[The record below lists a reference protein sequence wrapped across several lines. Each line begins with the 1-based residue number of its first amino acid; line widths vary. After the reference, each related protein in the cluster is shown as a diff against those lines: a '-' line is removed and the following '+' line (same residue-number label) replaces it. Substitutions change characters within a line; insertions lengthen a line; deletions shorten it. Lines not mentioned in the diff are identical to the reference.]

1 MTVALKPNVIIAKP
15 MTPTGETSNRQ
26 LLNRVLLA
34 ALFIVLALAVLTQTS
49 PGIETPNRDYGFYA
63 YIGKQIAKGYLP
75 YRDVWESKPPAI
87 FYLNAF
93 ALRLGRG
100 SRWGIWLVE
109 FAFLFS
115 AIAASYHLIKKLW
128 GLLPAIFGVIIWLW
142 GIDFTLQGGN
152 YTEEYP
158 LVLHFLALILLLRL
172 IQTPKHRLFNLT
184 LGLTLSISLLFRPNN
199 AVVEIVSILV
209 FSASLLWKRD
219 FKSFFIAVSWVTLGI
234 AIPLAITSAYFAHH
248 GLFQAMLEAS
258 ILYNLAYSQAER
270 SATSPLTVGFEYLN
284 LAAWIGLTG
293 YLLILA
299 RIKDILKSPHL
310 PLFIVLL
317 IGTPAAV
324 FLSDPA
330 KRNYGHYFMNWLP
343 FIAPLSAFAFHTIQ
357 QKLFP
362 PSAPR
367 LPLSAF
373 RLPPSAFRFLPSFLF
388 PLSSFI
394 IALLFLLLSGRASL
408 NYKAFDRL
416 LTSAERELRSP
427 ISIYVENHTNPG
439 EYVLFWATHPGEN
452 LMSHR
457 DAPYSTLFYPNL
469 VDSEIADRLNDDFFA
484 DLQRNRPVLIVDMGR
499 LTIPSLDPAKREE
512 QKAAGVYPTNPPDNL
527 DEVLKFI
534 EDNYYLEAVIKD
546 KPVYRL
552 RGTGE

>member
-109 FAFLFS
+109 FVFLFS
-115 AIAASYHLIKKLW
+115 AIAASYHLLKKLW
-128 GLLPAIFGVIIWLW
+128 GLPPAVFGIFTWLW
-142 GIDFTLQGGN
+142 GMDFTLQGGN

-158 LVLHFLALILLLRL
+158 LAIHFLTLILLLSL
-172 IQTPKHRLFNLT
+172 IRTPKHRLFNLT
-184 LGLTLSISLLFRPNN
+184 LGLLFSISFLFRPNN

-209 FSASLLWKRD
+209 LGASLLWKRD

-343 FIAPLSAFAFHTIQ
+343 FIGALSAYALHWLLQ
-357 QKLFP
+357 VARYKLHV
-362 PSAPR
+362 PR
-367 LPLSAF
+367 YSHLVTPVSLLIA
-373 RLPPSAFRFLPSFLF
+373 FLF
-388 PLSSFI
+388 FI
-394 IALLFLLLSGRASL
+394 LSGRASL

-469 VDSEIADRLNDDFFA
+469 VDSEIADRLDADFLE
-484 DLQRNRPVLIVDMGR
+484 DIQRNRPILIVDMGR

>member
-1 MTVALKPNVIIAKP
+1 MSS
-15 MTPTGETSNRQ
+15 TGNRSNHQ
-26 LLNRVLLA
+26 LLTRVLLA
-34 ALFIVLALAVLTQTS
+34 TLFALLALTILTQTN
-49 PGIETPNRDYGFYA
+49 PGIEIPNRDYGFYA

-87 FYLNAF
+87 FYVNAF

-100 SRWGIWLVE
+100 YRWGIWLVE

-142 GIDFTLQGGN
+142 GMDFTLQGGN

-158 LVLHFLALILLLRL
+158 LAIHFLTLTLLLSL
-172 IQTPKHRLFNLT
+172 IRTPKHRLFNLT
-184 LGLTLSISLLFRPNN
+184 LGLLFSISFLFRPNN
-199 AVVEIVSILV
+199 AVVEAVTILV
-209 FSASLLWKRD
+209 YGVSLLWKREYQA
-219 FKSFFIAVSWVTLGI
+219 FFTAVLWVSLGI
-234 AIPLAITSAYFAHH
+234 IIPLAITSAYFAYH

-258 ILYNLAYSQAER
+258 ILYNLTYSQTEL
-270 SATSPLTVGFEYLN
+270 SATSPLKVGFEYLN

-293 YLLILA
+293 YLLIIA
-299 RIKDILKSPHL
+299 RAKDILKSPYL

-324 FLSDPA
+324 FFSDPA
-330 KRNYGHYFMNWLP
+330 RRNYGHYFMNWLP
-343 FIAPLSAFAFHTIQ
+343 FIAPLSAFAFHSIQ

-362 PSAPR
+362 PSASR
-367 LPLSAF
+367 LPLST
-373 RLPPSAFRFLPSFLF
+373 FRFLPSFLF
-388 PLSSFI
+388 PLSSLLL
-394 IALLFLLLSGRASL
+394 ALLFFILSGRASSNL
-408 NYKAFDRL
+408 KAFDRL
-416 LTSAERELRSP
+416 FTSTERELRSP
-427 ISIYVENHTNPG
+427 VSIYVENHTEPG
-439 EYVLFWATHPGEN
+439 ETVLFWATHPGEN

-469 VDSEIADRLNDDFFA
+469 VDSEIADRLNDDFLA

-512 QKAAGVYPTNPPDNL
+512 QKNAGVYPTNPPHNL
-527 DEVLKFI
+527 DEVLKYI
-534 EDNYYLEAVIKD
+534 EDNYYLEAVVKE

-552 RGTGE
+552 HGTSE